1 MTEYVTV
8 PLTEQIY
15 KRVSQLAKARQQN
28 IGEAIAEY
36 LADTLPAAEVA
47 GVVQSEFD
55 PAVEREKEAYLQLY
69 PELKGKYKG
78 RYVAIHEGK
87 LVDHDEDYGTLFE
100 RIDDRYPDEFV
111 WLACVEDEPIGTLVF
126 RSPRFVTEES

>member
-36 LADTLPAAEVA
+36 LADTLPAADVG
-47 GVVQSEFD
+47 GVVRAEYD

-87 LVDHDEDYGTLFE
+87 LVDHDEDYGALFE